1 MIKVFK
7 ALIIIIF
14 FSSITIHANSETSW
28 ITKKDDNKKKI
39 VKETKKETSN
49 WIKKKEVK
57 ENKKKLKEKINE
69 SKAWITKKSKEKVKD
84 IKNNLKKH
92 KNIDQLPK
100 AEFYFTAYIEQD
112 SKDEPIYVYGYIDP
126 KKDSSSKN
134 FKFKDETY
142 SVLNDGIAYFENKKN
157 RCEVNIKQ
165 NTQVGLFIR
174 NIVLNCKKGFELTGT
189 YAKNSSIGIADGE
202 ATGGKNVIF
211 DFHDNKNKAIA
222 KLEKYKDTEV
232 LKNRSMLAEDK
243 NIDLE
248 PNGKYYALLIGNAD
262 YKKGIDGAKWA
273 SLSSPVKDIN
283 AISKIL
289 KNEYNFEKV
298 TTLSNATSSQI
309 FKALHDL
316 STITTENDYVLIYY
330 SGHGEQETNQGYWI
344 PINGSKKMVFGDW
357 INVKDISVIIEKY
370 IKAHHLVLMVDSC
383 YTGTKFKGNNE
394 IEKMSDNA
402 NRKNSYYKKLLEK
415 RARYVLSSGGNE
427 PVSDSEE
434 GKHSTFALSF
444 INALKNNTDVIRS
457 GEIANRISLAL
468 SGEDQSPYLYSQD
481 SWGHGGGDFI
491 FIRK

>member
-1 MIKVFK
+1 MIKIFK
-7 ALIIIIF
+7 LLIIIIF
-14 FSSITIHANSETSW
+14 FNTITLKAYSETSW
-28 ITKKDDNKKKI
+28 ITKKDGNKKKI
-39 VKETKKETSN
+39 AKETKTETGN

-57 ENKKKLKEKINE
+57 ENKKKLKEKIKE
-69 SKAWITKKSKEKVKD
+69 SKSWITKKSKEKVKD

-92 KNIDQLPK
+92 EAIDKLPK
-100 AEFYFTAYIEQD
+100 AEFYFTAYIGQD
-112 SKDEPIYVYGYIDP
+112 SNNEALYIYGYVNPKID
-126 KKDSSSKN
+126 SYKN
-134 FKFKDETY
+134 FKFENKTY
-142 SVLNDGIAYFENKKN
+142 SILNDGIAYFENKKN

-174 NIVLNCKKGFELTGT
+174 NIVINCKKGFELTGT

-202 ATGGKNVIF
+202 ATGGKNVMF
-211 DFHDNKNKAIA
+211 NFHNNKNQAMA
-222 KLEKYKDTEV
+222 KLVEYKDVEASNGGRIIAGTDIDMD
-232 LKNRSMLAEDK
+232 LK
-243 NIDLE
+243 
-248 PNGKYYALLIGNAD
+248 PTGKYYALLIGNAD
-262 YKKGIDGAKWA
+262 YKNGIDGAKWA

-289 KNEYNFEKV
+289 KNEYNFEQV
-298 TTLSNATSSQI
+298 TTLPNATSAQI
-309 FKALHDL
+309 FKAMHDL
-316 STITTENDYVLIYY
+316 STISTENDYVLIYY

-394 IEKMSDNA
+394 IEKITDNK
-402 NRKNSYYKKLLEK
+402 NRKKSYYKKLLEK

-427 PVSDSEE
+427 PVSDSQI

-491 FIRK
+491 FIKK